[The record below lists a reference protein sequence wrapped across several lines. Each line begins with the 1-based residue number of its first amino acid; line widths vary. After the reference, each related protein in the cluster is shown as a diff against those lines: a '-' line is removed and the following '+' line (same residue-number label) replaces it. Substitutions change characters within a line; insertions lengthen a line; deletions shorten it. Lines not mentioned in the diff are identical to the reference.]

1 MLYVLKSSFLFPEG
15 LLKTFMKVIFSS
27 VVFSRND
34 QHIVGSSTTTAKSCT
49 YDLLINNIGINNH
62 NKYKEFGTTGNV
74 RTFFSGAF
82 YISCFSNG

>member
-27 VVFSRND
+27 VAFSRND
-34 QHIVGSSTTTAKSCT
+34 QHTVGSSTTTAKSYS

-74 RTFFSGAF
+74 RTIDLNSFFL
-82 YISCFSNG
+82 

>member
-34 QHIVGSSTTTAKSCT
+34 QHIVGSSTTTAKSYS

-74 RTFFSGAF
+74 RTIDLNSFFL
-82 YISCFSNG
+82 